1 MTKLAVKVTQE
12 GSFIFVQSVL
22 LTFYKWQDTV
32 NTAIHSVA
40 NNVRH
45 GNNEKESE
53 FAMSSISSISG
64 SETNEG

>member
-1 MTKLAVKVTQE
+1 MRKLAVIVTQV

-22 LTFYKWQDTV
+22 LTFYKLEDTV